1 MSCIASGGDASNTK
15 ETRGSKA
22 VPSCPCTF
30 PALSPLSSCLPCI
43 TGRRPLAHFHAL
55 GNAFP
60 CVMDARTSN
69 QSATRFWLGPR
80 QRQQRP
86 SHPHLAN
93 DAISVIGDRMTCHQ
107 SGGKC
112 FLVLVQR
119 ILQQLRRPSATC
131 PQHLRARW
139 QLLSNEGMLL
149 EVCCSAHR

>member
-112 FLVLVQR
+112 FLVLIR
-119 ILQQLRRPSATC
+119 TESLTASSRLLPAARAPAALSGMSCHADAAPSTTG
-131 PQHLRARW
+131 
-139 QLLSNEGMLL
+139 S
-149 EVCCSAHR
+149 